1 MKIIHEDC
9 DPKLAEDRQL
19 PYTAYLV
26 EYVKDG
32 GSHYDVAMANKQSDM
47 FDYYWDK
54 YKEGLIKWTQSKGTL
69 APGRWNENMIQKQ
82 PPKTERTKKKN
93 HKPDDKEEKK

>member
-1 MKIIHEDC
+1 MKLIHEDC
-9 DPKLAEDRQL
+9 DPKGAEDKRL

-32 GSHYDVAMANKQSDM
+32 ESHYDVAMANKQSDM

-69 APGRWNENMIQKQ
+69 APARWNDKMIQQ
-82 PPKTERTKKKN
+82 PAPKKKRKKD
-93 HKPDDKEEKK
+93 HKPNEEENKK